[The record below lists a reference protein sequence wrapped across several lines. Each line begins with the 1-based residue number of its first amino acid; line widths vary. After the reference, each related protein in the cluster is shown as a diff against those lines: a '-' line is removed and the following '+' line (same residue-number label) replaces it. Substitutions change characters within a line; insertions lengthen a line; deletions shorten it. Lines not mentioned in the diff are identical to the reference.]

1 MNKTK
6 KTNTVLSESGSDKQ
20 NPDGQLSS
28 DMQKSNKKTKPTP
41 KATPKFGILGKDLGS
56 KFSKRGDNVWRPT
69 KPGGRNRQGK
79 P

>member
-6 KTNTVLSESGSDKQ
+6 KSNKSLKESGSEKQ
-20 NPDGQLSS
+20 SSS
-28 DMQKSNKKTKPTP
+28 DLQNSEKKTKQAT
-41 KATPKFGILGKDLGS
+41 KAMPKFGILGKDLGS

>member
-6 KTNTVLSESGSDKQ
+6 KSNKLLKESGSEKQ
-20 NPDGQLSS
+20 SSS
-28 DMQKSNKKTKPTP
+28 DMQISEKKTKQAT
-41 KATPKFGILGKDLGS
+41 KAMPKFGILGKDLGS
-56 KFSKRGDNVWRPT
+56 KFFKRGDNVWRPT